1 MRNLSIW
8 ISVIFFIAAGVLIF
22 GYRQLNAPLPI
33 VPAPEQP
40 KWQLEIK
47 VNFLPLR
54 NPLLINWQLP
64 SDNNG
69 YRIIDEFFITKGYGV
84 ETDENRPLIPRNS
97 RWSKQYSLNNQ
108 TVFYRAIISQDPAS
122 SKYKFTEEE
131 MDRLKKKYLDAYAE
145 TTSAQSLKQKLST
158 KGQEVSPMAMSV
170 EQLLE
175 SIRQKTIAPKIF
187 VRRLVR
193 ALEQEEFSTNAL
205 VQSDIEPLRNTLEVA
220 WALSNY
226 SGIPTRIGNGI
237 AITDQEGRYLPIVRW
252 IEVLDE
258 EEGRWERV
266 LTAED
271 DKQVRKNQLFALW
284 YGKLNM
290 LSIPNGLRESYVVSL
305 EPANYISGQVS
316 NGEDLSPPQK
326 LLSMINFGQLPVG
339 SQILLKF
346 LLVIPIG
353 TLILAVAR
361 QFIGIKTFG
370 TFMPILIALSF
381 KETGL
386 MIGLG
391 LLCGVVI
398 AGLLTRS
405 YLAKLQL
412 LFVPRISAVMTIL
425 ILLIAALAL
434 FFENTH
440 IESGLA
446 IFLFPIVILVMLIER
461 LSLVLDEAG
470 PDEALTTGFGTL
482 LVVLA
487 CYFVMNDSQ
496 VRYFFFTFPETL
508 LMIVGLHILL
518 GRYAGFRLTEYVRF
532 QDLITRK
539 PNSP

>member
-290 LSIPNGLRESYVVSL
+290 LSIPNGLRESYVVSDRK
-305 EPANYISGQVS
+305 S
-316 NGEDLSPPQK
+316 
-326 LLSMINFGQLPVG
+326 
-339 SQILLKF
+339 
-346 LLVIPIG
+346 
-353 TLILAVAR
+353 
-361 QFIGIKTFG
+361 
-370 TFMPILIALSF
+370 
-381 KETGL
+381 
-386 MIGLG
+386 
-391 LLCGVVI
+391 VV
-398 AGLLTRS
+398 
-405 YLAKLQL
+405 
-412 LFVPRISAVMTIL
+412 
-425 ILLIAALAL
+425 
-434 FFENTH
+434 
-440 IESGLA
+440 
-446 IFLFPIVILVMLIER
+446 
-461 LSLVLDEAG
+461 
-470 PDEALTTGFGTL
+470 
-482 LVVLA
+482 
-487 CYFVMNDSQ
+487 
-496 VRYFFFTFPETL
+496 
-508 LMIVGLHILL
+508 
-518 GRYAGFRLTEYVRF
+518 
-532 QDLITRK
+532 
-539 PNSP
+539 

>member
-108 TVFYRAIISQDPAS
+108 TVFYRAIISQDEAS

-131 MDRLKKKYLDAYAE
+131 MDQLKKKYLEAYAE

-158 KGQEVSPMAMSV
+158 RGQEVSPMAMSV
-170 EQLLE
+170 EQLLD

-226 SGIPTRIGNGI
+226 SGIPTRIANGI
-237 AITDQEGRYLPIVRW
+237 AVSDQEGRYLPIVRW

-271 DKQVRKNQLFALW
+271 DKQVRKRQLFALW
-284 YGKLNM
+284 YGKLDM

-305 EPANYISGQVS
+305 EPANYISSQVS
-316 NGEDLSPPQK
+316 NEDDLSPPQK

-391 LLCGVVI
+391 LLGGVVI

-425 ILLIAALAL
+425 ILLIAVLAL
-434 FFENTH
+434 FFENTR

-461 LSLVLDEAG
+461 LALVLDEAG
-470 PDEALTTGFGTL
+470 PDEAMATGFGTL

-487 CYFVMNDSQ
+487 CYFVMNTSQ

-508 LMIVGLHILL
+508 LIIVGIHILL

>member
-1 MRNLSIW
+1 
-8 ISVIFFIAAGVLIF
+8 
-22 GYRQLNAPLPI
+22 
-33 VPAPEQP
+33 
-40 KWQLEIK
+40 
-47 VNFLPLR
+47 
-54 NPLLINWQLP
+54 
-64 SDNNG
+64 
-69 YRIIDEFFITKGYGV
+69 
-84 ETDENRPLIPRNS
+84 
-97 RWSKQYSLNNQ
+97 
-108 TVFYRAIISQDPAS
+108 
-122 SKYKFTEEE
+122 
-131 MDRLKKKYLDAYAE
+131 
-145 TTSAQSLKQKLST
+145 
-158 KGQEVSPMAMSV
+158 
-170 EQLLE
+170 
-175 SIRQKTIAPKIF
+175 
-187 VRRLVR
+187 
-193 ALEQEEFSTNAL
+193 
-205 VQSDIEPLRNTLEVA
+205 
-220 WALSNY
+220 LSNY
-226 SGIPTRIGNGI
+226 SGIPTRIANGI
-237 AITDQEGRYLPIVRW
+237 AVSDQEGRYLPIVRW

-271 DKQVRKNQLFALW
+271 DKQVRKRQLFALW
-284 YGKLNM
+284 YGKLDM

-305 EPANYISGQVS
+305 EPANYISSQVS
-316 NGEDLSPPQK
+316 NEDDLSPPQK

-391 LLCGVVI
+391 LLGGVVI

-425 ILLIAALAL
+425 ILLIAVLAL
-434 FFENTH
+434 FFENTR

-461 LSLVLDEAG
+461 LALVLDEAG
-470 PDEALTTGFGTL
+470 PDEAMATGFGTL

-487 CYFVMNDSQ
+487 CYFVMNTSQ

-508 LMIVGLHILL
+508 LIIVGIHILL